1 MARRITLLT
10 GVSKGIGRAVAERLA
25 REGHPVIGLARTK
38 PEWDFQGDFH
48 AVDLTDLET
57 TRALVDNLAA
67 RHAIDGLVHNAGYA
81 KIERLE
87 TMTIADLDD
96 MMTLHVRAAAVMVQ
110 ALAPAMKKRRFGRIV
125 LVGSRAALGKI
136 GRGAY
141 AATKSA
147 MLGFM
152 RTWAL
157 ELGPSGIT
165 VNCVA
170 PGPTATELFRRGNPP
185 DAPATKAIIASIP
198 VGRMGKP
205 EEMAGAV
212 AYFLGE
218 DASFTTG
225 QALYVCG
232 GLTVGLYP
240 G

>member
-1 MARRITLLT
+1 MARRVTLLT

-25 REGHPVIGLARTK
+25 REGHYVIGLARTK
-38 PEWDFQGDFH
+38 PEWDFRGDFH
-48 AVDLTDLET
+48 AIDLTDLET
-57 TRALVDNLAA
+57 TRTLVDNLAA

-87 TMTIADLDD
+87 TMSIAELDD

-110 ALAPAMKKRRFGRIV
+110 ALAPAMKKRGFGRIV

-152 RTWAL
+152 RSWAL

>member
-25 REGHPVIGLARTK
+25 REGHHVIGLARTK

-67 RHAIDGLVHNAGYA
+67 RHAIDGLVHNAGTA

>member
-1 MARRITLLT
+1 MARRVTLLT

-25 REGHPVIGLARTK
+25 REGHHVIGLARTK

-87 TMTIADLDD
+87 TMSIADLDD
-96 MMTLHVRAAAVMVQ
+96 MMTLHVRAVAVMVQ
-110 ALAPAMKKRRFGRIV
+110 ALAPAMKKRGFGRIV

>member
-1 MARRITLLT
+1 MARRTTLLT

-25 REGHPVIGLARTK
+25 REGHHVIGLARTK

-125 LVGSRAALGKI
+125 LIGSRAALGKI

>member
-1 MARRITLLT
+1 MARRTTLLT

-25 REGHPVIGLARTK
+25 RVGHHVIGLARTK

-125 LVGSRAALGKI
+125 LIGSRAALGKI

>member
-25 REGHPVIGLARTK
+25 REGHHVIGLARTK

>member
-1 MARRITLLT
+1 MARRTTLLT

-25 REGHPVIGLARTK
+25 REGHHVIGLARTK

-96 MMTLHVRAAAVMVQ
+96 MMTLHVCAAAVMVQ

-125 LVGSRAALGKI
+125 LIGSRAALGKI